1 MVVNR
6 GRILE
11 RGLTFGYLDAVRDVD
26 RYASAEFNFIA
37 VDELTQF
44 SEKQYLDLFA
54 RLRAPS
60 CPRCGFDKD
69 YNQHCVAAHHQQA
82 NDCPICIDMKRQQ
95 LNAAHLP
102 AAHIPLRMRSASNRG
117 NIGHEW
123 VKRRFVV
130 RFGAPAGDRLF
141 VPARLDDNPF
151 INREQ
156 YIKSLLNLDPV
167 TRARILKGE
176 WEARST
182 RGVLKREWFEIID
195 LPPAELSVV
204 RYWDTAF
211 QKKRTS
217 DFTVGLKYGIA
228 RNGLSYILRV
238 ARTQAT
244 PHEVETFIANTA
256 GQDGRAIAVVL
267 QQEPGSGS
275 ALWIDSM
282 RRGVLLGYPVYAD
295 PVKGTKFERSQPF
308 RAAAEAHN
316 IRLLRGA
323 WNEAFLAECE
333 QFSPDEREYEHDDQV
348 DAACGA
354 FNYLTAPQPFEF
366 IPTPKLGS
374 EEWDDLPDVTVPS
387 RLNVS
392 EVQGRSGALTVG
404 TIGCKEAA

>member
-1 MVVNR
+1 M
-6 GRILE
+6 
-11 RGLTFGYLDAVRDVD
+11 
-26 RYASAEFNFIA
+26 
-37 VDELTQF
+37 
-44 SEKQYLDLFA
+44 
-54 RLRAPS
+54 
-60 CPRCGFDKD
+60 
-69 YNQHCVAAHHQQA
+69 
-82 NDCPICIDMKRQQ
+82 
-95 LNAAHLP
+95 
-102 AAHIPLRMRSASNRG
+102 
-117 NIGHEW
+117 
-123 VKRRFVV
+123 
-130 RFGAPAGDRLF
+130 
-141 VPARLDDNPF
+141 
-151 INREQ
+151 
-156 YIKSLLNLDPV
+156 
-167 TRARILKGE
+167 
-176 WEARST
+176 
-182 RGVLKREWFEIID
+182 LKREWFEIVD
-195 LPPAELSVV
+195 VPPAELSAA

-211 QKKRTS
+211 QKKKTS
-217 DFTVGLKYGIA
+217 DFTVGLKYGVA
-228 RNGLSYILRV
+228 PNGLSYILQV

-387 RLNVS
+387 RLS
-392 EVQGRSGALTVG
+392 RYRGKC
-404 TIGCKEAA
+404 I